1 MVIDVHAHLTDES
14 YSDLPEVLKRA
25 RKAGLEHIIIS
36 ITDPSEIV
44 RAREILKM
52 APGFVS
58 LTVGLDPMAL
68 SEDKYLMFESLVESE
83 HIVGI
88 GEVGIDHFYARD
100 HSVRDLQEKF
110 FRRSIRLAM
119 RKGLP
124 LVVHSRSAS
133 RVALEVLYSEGAERV
148 LMHAFDGKSGDA
160 IAASE
165 RGYYFS
171 IPTSVVYSQQKQK
184 LVKKIHLDS
193 LMLETD
199 SPVLSPVRGVRN
211 EPANLIYALRKVA
224 EIKGVNEEEVK
235 RVTTENA
242 RRFFRL

>member
-1 MVIDVHAHLTDES
+1 VIDVHAHLTDET

-25 RKAGLEHIIIS
+25 REAGLEHIIIS

-44 RAREILKM
+44 KAREILEM
-52 APGFVS
+52 VPGFVS
-58 LTVGLDPMAL
+58 LTIGLDPMAL
-68 SEDKYLMFESLVESE
+68 SEEKYLVFESLVECE
-83 HIVGI
+83 RAVGI

-100 HSVRDLQEKF
+100 HNVRELQEKF

-124 LVVHSRSAS
+124 LVVHSRSAGH
-133 RVALEVLYSEGAERV
+133 VALRVLYSEGAERV

-184 LVKKIHLDS
+184 LVRNLPLES

-224 EIKGVNEEEVK
+224 EIKCVKEEEVE

-242 RRFFRL
+242 RKFFRL